1 MKKWVFVVPA
11 GLLIAAAVWMLNGLY
26 HPFRGYSGRVIVVIR
41 PGMHSGNVAGEL
53 VRDGVL
59 AHRLPFVFR
68 YWLGRRHQE
77 TIKYGE
83 YLFNRPLSALE
94 VYGKLVRGEVYLH
107 SIVIPEGSDRFDMA
121 RIFQREIGLDPRA
134 FLAATGKTASIRNF
148 DPIAPTLEGYLFPDT
163 YRFPRGIPASR
174 VIQTMV
180 SRFRQVWD
188 SRVRPQITE
197 GSPDVHEVI
206 TLASLVEKETPS
218 PAERPLI
225 AGVFAR
231 RLGLG
236 MPLQCDPTVIY
247 ALEVTHSFPDA
258 GTGPLTGND
267 LRVDSLYNTY
277 VHVGLPPGP
286 ICSPGRASIL
296 AALHP
301 APGKAL
307 YFVSNNHG
315 GHVFADTLAEQIRNV
330 ARYRQLK
337 AASAKKPG
345 TMSGAHSVH

>member
-1 MKKWVFVVPA
+1 MKKWASAVPV
-11 GLLIAAAVWMLNGLY
+11 GLLIAAAVWMVNGLY
-26 HPFRGYSGRVIVVIR
+26 HPYRGYAGKTIVVIN
-41 PGMHSGNVAGEL
+41 PGMHAENVAGQL

-68 YWLGRRHQE
+68 YWLGRRHHE

-83 YLFNRPLSALE
+83 YLFDRPLNVLE

-107 SIVIPEGSDRFDMA
+107 SIVIPEGSDRFDIA

-134 FLAATGKTASIRNF
+134 FLAATGKTASIRNL
-148 DPIAPTLEGYLFPDT
+148 DPAAPTLEGYLFPDT
-163 YRFPRGIPASR
+163 YRFPRGIPVSR

-180 SRFRQVWD
+180 GRFRQVWD

-197 GSPDVHEVI
+197 GSPDTHEVI

-231 RLGLG
+231 RLRLR

-247 ALEVTHSFPDA
+247 ALEITHSFPDA
-258 GTGPLTGND
+258 LTGPLTGND
-267 LRVDSLYNTY
+267 LHIDSSYNTY
-277 VHVGLPPGP
+277 MRVGLPPGP
-286 ICSPGRASIL
+286 ICSPGLASIL

-307 YFVSNNHG
+307 YFVSNDHG

-337 AASAKKPG
+337 AASARKTG
-345 TMSGAHSVH
+345 TINGAHSVH